1 MGRIAVRFGFDA
13 IVIAGVMAGIILVVF
28 ELLASGFLRGS
39 EAAAL
44 PLRMVAATAL
54 GSQALNPAYSLV
66 TAVMTGTA
74 IYLVLSIAFTAA
86 FVAIIGFTER
96 ITRTRIVANMD
107 YLPLAG
113 AIYGFVVWLV
123 SFYVV
128 APLAGWTWFSAQ
140 TNPFVQLVAF
150 TVFFGCP
157 MGWMLGQSRAPII
170 R

>member
-1 MGRIAVRFGFDA
+1 MARIAVRFGFDA

-39 EAAAL
+39 EAATL

-54 GSQALNPAYSLV
+54 GSQALNPAYSLG

-74 IYLVLSIAFTAA
+74 ISLVLSIAFTAA
-86 FVAIIGFTER
+86 FVAIIGVTER
-96 ITRTRIVANMD
+96 ITRIVANMD

-113 AIYGFVVWLV
+113 AMYGFVVWLV

-157 MGWMLGQSRAPII
+157 VGWMLGQSRASII

>member
-1 MGRIAVRFGFDA
+1 MSRIAVRFGFDA
-13 IVIAGVMAGIILVVF
+13 IVIAGVVAGIILVVF

-39 EAAAL
+39 EAAAV
-44 PLRMVAATAL
+44 PLRMFAATAL
-54 GSQALNPAYSLV
+54 GSQALDPAYPLT
-66 TAVMTGTA
+66 TAVMTGAA
-74 IYLVLSIAFTAA
+74 IVLVLSIAFAVV
-86 FVAIIGFTER
+86 FVAIMGLTER
-96 ITRTRIVANMD
+96 ITGTRTAANIQ

-113 AIYGFVVWLV
+113 AVYGAVVWVV

-128 APLAGWTWFSAQ
+128 APLAGWTWLTTQ

-157 MGWMLGQSRAPII
+157 VGWILGQSRAWFI

>member
-1 MGRIAVRFGFDA
+1 MGRITVRFGFDA
-13 IVIAGVMAGIILVVF
+13 IVIAGVMAGIIVVVF
-28 ELLASGFLRGS
+28 ELLASGFLRGT

-74 IYLVLSIAFTAA
+74 ISLVLSIAFTAA

-96 ITRTRIVANMD
+96 ITRIVANID

-123 SFYVV
+123 SFYVL
-128 APLAGWTWFSAQ
+128 APLAGWTWFSEQ

-157 MGWMLGQSRAPII
+157 VGWMLGQWRASII

>member
-13 IVIAGVMAGIILVVF
+13 IVIAGVMAGIIFVVF
-28 ELLASGFLRGS
+28 ELLASGLPRGS

-54 GSQALNPAYSLV
+54 
-66 TAVMTGTA
+66 TWTA
-74 IYLVLSIAFTAA
+74 ICLVLSIAFTAA
-86 FVAIIGFTER
+86 FVAIIGFTEK
-96 ITRTRIVANMD
+96 ITRTRIVVNVA

-113 AIYGFVVWLV
+113 AMYGFIVWLI

-157 MGWMLGQSRAPII
+157 VGWMLGQSRASII

>member
-1 MGRIAVRFGFDA
+1 MGRIAVRFEFDA

-74 IYLVLSIAFTAA
+74 IYLVLSIAFIAA
-86 FVAIIGFTER
+86 FVAIMGFTER
-96 ITRTRIVANMD
+96 ITRIVANMD

-157 MGWMLGQSRAPII
+157 VGWMLGQSRASII

>member
-96 ITRTRIVANMD
+96 ITRIVANMD

-113 AIYGFVVWLV
+113 AMYGFVVWLV

-128 APLAGWTWFSAQ
+128 APLAGWPWFSAQ

-157 MGWMLGQSRAPII
+157 VGWMLGQSCASII